1 MTSRS
6 IHVPD
11 RNGHLE
17 DVVLGW
23 DYLEGYP
30 CNEPYFGANVG
41 RYANRIGDATLA
53 TDGQSF
59 QLDAN
64 QALNRLHD
72 RVKGFH
78 KVLWRS
84 EIVLAEDSEKL
95 KFAYLSGSGE
105 EGYPGDLHVEFV

>member
-1 MTSRS
+1 MSLTNANDRGAEPIEIGMTSRS

-17 DVVLGW
+17 DVVSGW

-30 CNEPYFGANVG
+30 SNEPYFGAHVG
-41 RYANRIGDATLA
+41 RYANPIGDAKLD

-64 QALNRLHD
+64 
-72 RVKGFH
+72 
-78 KVLWRS
+78 
-84 EIVLAEDSEKL
+84 
-95 KFAYLSGSGE
+95 
-105 EGYPGDLHVEFV
+105 